1 MWSSSLIFIVNDRKS
16 LVMKMQRAAGALINS
31 NVQYFLQLQRTYKK
45 QSLKVLINTSLYFTY
60 STTEN
65 EAGELKGENDMAL
78 FTKKLMF
85 KDMIVEIGKETGE
98 YISVADENEVWF
110 TLYSYYYLRN
120 YRYWKTSS
128 WAL

>member
-31 NVQYFLQLQRTYKK
+31 NVQYFLQLQRTYKR
-45 QSLKVLINTSLYFTY
+45 QSLRVCINTSLYFTY

-110 TLYSYYYLRN
+110 TLYSYYYLHN
-120 YRYWKTSS
+120 CRYWKTSP